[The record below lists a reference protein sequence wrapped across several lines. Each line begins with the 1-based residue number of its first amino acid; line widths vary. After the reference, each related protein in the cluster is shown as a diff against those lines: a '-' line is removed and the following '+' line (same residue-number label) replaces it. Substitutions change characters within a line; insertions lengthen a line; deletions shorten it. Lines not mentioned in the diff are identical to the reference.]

1 MPTSAWREQIHQA
14 KWCYLLLFKVDVD
27 KQQIQRHH
35 QRWPARMLGQ
45 EQHQECRT
53 DYRRGLPDGIHV
65 AGDRPGMRSIAK
77 DDWGDPTKYG
87 FLLIGR
93 SEGLLQLYFIPVFI
107 YTFIKVKSK
116 WGKKRDGCAMAKWF
130 RPFSLLA
137 AKCMCAPGAIK
148 AEQNTSSTRRNIST
162 IGTRKYPWIHT
173 RFYSPFGR
181 NKPRHALSLQTGSVG
196 ARKGCFCLFS
206 LCSERVDEKK
216 R

>member
-116 WGKKRDGCAMAKWF
+116 WGKKRNGCAMKMDSAIF
-130 RPFSLLA
+130 LLA
-137 AKCMCAPGAIK
+137 VNLISNPDVKVSLKRPV
-148 AEQNTSSTRRNIST
+148 QSSTKHLTWTTKISVNPSS
-162 IGTRKYPWIHT
+162 I
-173 RFYSPFGR
+173 
-181 NKPRHALSLQTGSVG
+181 LQPIW
-196 ARKGCFCLFS
+196 AK
-206 LCSERVDEKK
+206 
-216 R
+216 